1 MKKRVIFTISL
12 LVSILL
18 AFFLISGCIAD
29 TAIKKDLKSDI
40 FLFGITLL
48 ELGMISKNT
57 EKDAKMKLHFLL
69 LVGFLIVA
77 HIAMIFGMLNILIP

>member
-18 AFFLISGCIAD
+18 AFFLISGCVAD
-29 TAIKKDLKSDI
+29 TAIKKDLKSNI

-48 ELGMISKNT
+48 ELDMISKNT
-57 EKDAKMKLHFLL
+57 EKDVKMKLHFLL
-69 LVGFLIVA
+69 LVGFLIGA
-77 HIAMIFGMLNILIP
+77 ISR